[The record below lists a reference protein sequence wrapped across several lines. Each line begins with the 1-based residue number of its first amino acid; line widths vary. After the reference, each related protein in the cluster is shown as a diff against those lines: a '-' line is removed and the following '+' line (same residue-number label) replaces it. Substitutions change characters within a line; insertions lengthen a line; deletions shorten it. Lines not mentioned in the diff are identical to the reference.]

1 MVVEATAV
9 MVVAVVVVVVVV
21 VVAAAVV
28 TVVVVVSDQLRRP
41 RSLSREYVA
50 KLRLSKDC
58 GSSRSQCSSE
68 ISGSDRVPS
77 FFSSL
82 FLFLSLS
89 LSPPLLSLSI
99 SFSIS
104 FSLLLFLSFSLQAIS
119 TRFFLPIVSIFHV
132 SCCVRLSA
140 FPVEFLQEAAAS
152 SQLLPQPSGRSSAR
166 TPHATVT
173 RAGNDHLSRPSSN
186 WERDRATTIRPID
199 GYVRRYA
206 PHASRRLVA
215 IPSRSS

>member
-9 MVVAVVVVVVVV
+9 MVVAVAVVVVVV
-21 VVAAAVV
+21 VVAVAVV

-82 FLFLSLS
+82 FLFPFLPLSLSPSLSLFLSLSFSLFLSLS
-89 LSPPLLSLSI
+89 L
-99 SFSIS
+99 F
-104 FSLLLFLSFSLQAIS
+104 LFLSFSSSYLSQLF
-119 TRFFLPIVSIFHV
+119 RFFPPFIVSTFRV
-132 SCCVRLSA
+132 S
-140 FPVEFLQEAAAS
+140 F
-152 SQLLPQPSGRSSAR
+152 
-166 TPHATVT
+166 
-173 RAGNDHLSRPSSN
+173 SRPSF
-186 WERDRATTIRPID
+186 R
-199 GYVRRYA
+199 V
-206 PHASRRLVA
+206 SRVFL
-215 IPSRSS
+215 

>member
-21 VVAAAVV
+21 AAAAVV

-82 FLFLSLS
+82 FLFLFLSLS
-89 LSPPLLSLSI
+89 LSPPLLSLSL
-99 SFSIS
+99 
-104 FSLLLFLSFSLQAIS
+104 SLYLFFH
-119 TRFFLPIVSIFHV
+119 FFLPSSLSVFLSSSYLHSFFPPYRFHPSRLLLRPSFRVSRGILAGSRRILSTPPSAERSLV
-132 SCCVRLSA
+132 SAHSA
-140 FPVEFLQEAAAS
+140 RDRHARRQ
-152 SQLLPQPSGRSSAR
+152 RSSL
-166 TPHATVT
+166 ATVVELG
-173 RAGNDHLSRPSSN
+173 A
-186 WERDRATTIRPID
+186 
-199 GYVRRYA
+199 
-206 PHASRRLVA
+206 
-215 IPSRSS
+215 RSSDDHPTD